1 MSPLAIGAI
10 VVGSYAVVCVFT
22 YALMKM
28 ASDADD
34 AIEAMS
40 QTAITEEDHVD

>member
-1 MSPLAIGAI
+1 MSPLAIAGI
-10 VVGSYAVVCVFT
+10 VGTVYVVVVTFT

-34 AIEAMS
+34 AIEAMFH
-40 QTAITEEDHVD
+40 EEETHD